1 MDIFSESSWPTV
13 HEGCTSSEIA
23 VRWEA
28 NKLATMPAR
37 GESAMAAISASA
49 AALFVAKKVNT
60 APIRAIAYMVQLTIM
75 PVRFLRGEA

>member
-1 MDIFSESSWPTV
+1 
-13 HEGCTSSEIA
+13 
-23 VRWEA
+23 
-28 NKLATMPAR
+28 
-37 GESAMAAISASA
+37 MAAISASA